1 MLKKKKE
8 RQPIEQEKMF
18 AITYLIGDLY
28 LEYNKE
34 LLQLSNKKIN
44 NPIKN

>member
-1 MLKKKKE
+1 MLKKK
-8 RQPIEQEKMF
+8 RQPKEQEKMF
-18 AITYLIGDLY
+18 AIIYLIGDVY

-34 LLQLSNKKIN
+34 LLQLNNKKIN